1 MPIMVVY
8 RATGVDMDA
17 YAPYEAE
24 LQKTPVPPEALLHQV
39 GIDGKD
45 SIVIDVWDSRLPFEA
60 WTDSYIKPMLAKHGI
75 AYVEPQVFDVVALAT
90 HDGVDAFKA
99 LTTKAPELA

>member
-8 RATGVDMDA
+8 RATGTDMAA

-24 LQKTPVPPEALLHQV
+24 LQRTPVPPEALLHQV
-39 GIDGKD
+39 GRDGAD
-45 SIVIDVWDSRLPFEA
+45 SIVIDIWTSRLPFEA
-60 WTDSYIKPMLAKHGI
+60 WTESYIKPTLARHGI

-90 HDGVDAFKA
+90 HDGVDVFKSMA
-99 LTTKAPELA
+99 TRIREAA